1 MTGLTNVP
9 PLKLYETAMKRLSEI
24 PDNTIKFNSVQA
36 GNLGHFVT
44 KLYNELVELGEV
56 EKAETLYNTANRKFF
71 TGQRG

>member
-1 MTGLTNVP
+1 MTESS

-24 PDNTIKFNSVQA
+24 PDNTIKFNSVKA

-56 EKAETLYNTANRKFF
+56 EKAETLYNTANAKFF

>member
-1 MTGLTNVP
+1 MTETQ

-24 PDNTIKFNSVQA
+24 PDNIIKFNSVKA
-36 GNLGHFVT
+36 DNLGHFVT

>member
-1 MTGLTNVP
+1 MTETP

-24 PDNTIKFNSVQA
+24 PDNTIKFNSVKA

-44 KLYNELVELGEV
+44 NLYNELVELGEM
-56 EKAETLYNTANRKFF
+56 EKAETLYKTANAKFF

>member
-1 MTGLTNVP
+1 MTETQT
-9 PLKLYETAMKRLSEI
+9 LKLYETAMKRLSEI
-24 PDNTIKFNSVQA
+24 PDNIIKFNSVKA
-36 GNLGHFVT
+36 DNLGHFVT